1 MPFQYT
7 HFDMCID
14 HGGNHFLKTTWW
26 ELQEEGGTEVGGV
39 AGMEEGDYVK
49 GCRGSGQLSLHLN
62 G

>member
-14 HGGNHFLKTTWW
+14 HGGIHFLKTAWW
-26 ELQEEGGTEVGGV
+26 ELQEVGGTEVGGV
-39 AGMEEGDYVK
+39 ARMEEGDYVE